1 MASKDMY
8 GAQSFIEG
16 RDGQLGLGRF
26 HPCKTADEAR
36 RTAEDRVTTGRAKG
50 AAAFLR
56 RGGGEFDEGESITIA
71 TYGTVPPGIADAL
84 PF

>member
-1 MASKDMY
+1 MSDTILY
-8 GAQSFIEG
+8 GALSFVEG
-16 RDGQLGLGRF
+16 RNGLLGPGQI

-36 RTAEDRVTTGRAKG
+36 KTAEDRVTTGRAKG

-71 TYGTVPPGIADAL
+71 TYGTVPPGVSDAL

>member
-1 MASKDMY
+1 MSQPDVY
-8 GAQSFIEG
+8 GAQSFIED
-16 RDGQLGLGRF
+16 RNGQLGLGRF

-36 RTAEDRVTTGRAKG
+36 KTAEDRAALGYAKG

-71 TYGTVPPGIADAL
+71 TYGTVPPGVSDAL